1 MVRYSKPFVSE
12 RKYIQLA
19 QNKLYKAYAKQ
30 YHTDRANFQEK
41 LFAEMAE
48 LRLSKMMTQ
57 TYQFSDEEAALKRE
71 LYKEMYLNLLEDEFI
86 AHSIPSYYFDSAEL
100 KDFLLQT
107 ECIKD
112 IDAIKD
118 FVLKYGVSVGEGESG
133 NKYMSLHLRIPGEK
147 DAYTYMIAVGDDYD
161 FGVVVAENHERLYAT
176 YIIRDLNETPPND
189 LKLLLNLIY
198 YVLAFPDALVDGK
211 PRQAEPDPEHA
222 TARKYTLHTDKRV
235 VEREEGKKQHRV
247 THFRRGHFR
256 RLSSDYYKNKQG
268 QVIFIHASLVKGTA
282 AKTVLG

>member
-1 MVRYSKPFVSE
+1 MIRYSKPFVSE

-19 QNKLYKAYAKQ
+19 QKKLYKAYVKK
-30 YHTDRANFQEK
+30 YHTDRADFLEK

-48 LRLSKMMTQ
+48 FRLSKMVTQ
-57 TYQFSDEEAALKRE
+57 TQQFSDEEAALKGE
-71 LYKEMYLNLLEDEFI
+71 LYKEMYRGLLEDEFI
-86 AHSIPSYYFDSAEL
+86 EHSIPSYYFDSAEL

-118 FVLKYGVSVGEGESG
+118 FVLKYGVSVGDGESSH
-133 NKYMSLHLRIPGEK
+133 KYMSLHLRIPGEK
-147 DAYTYMIAVGDDYD
+147 DAYTYMIAISDYEY
-161 FGVVVAENHERLYAT
+161 GVVVAENHERLYAT
-176 YIIRDLNETPPND
+176 YIMRDLNETPPDD

-211 PRQAEPDPEHA
+211 PKRAEPDAEHA
-222 TARKYTLHTDKRV
+222 KAGKYTLHTDSRV
-235 VEREEGKKQHRV
+235 IEHEEGEKQHRV

-256 RLSSDYYKNKQG
+256 HLSSDYYKHKKG
-268 QVIFIHASLVKGTA
+268 QVVFIHAALIKGTA
-282 AKTVLG
+282 AKTVIG